1 MLRVRRSL
9 TIKQM
14 AAVSCVMLVTICIF
28 IAIQL
33 FHFVQQRR
41 DDYAQQLENIARS
54 ISKPLSQA
62 VSNADLATSQH
73 ILDTLR
79 PVEILNRADIVL
91 PNQTETLHTHFPE
104 GRPVPDWVKRCFRL
118 PIQISLPLYAPA
130 SNARE
135 VPPQAVASLVMQA
148 DPYRMYQFIVSILST
163 MLTSYLLLA
172 LILSIATT
180 WCINRLVIHPLR
192 SIVREMGAVPE
203 SDIHSH
209 QLAVPPR
216 HEDDELGMLIRSYN
230 RRQQLIDKK
239 IQFMQA
245 TRVPAPARFPDEQ
258 QFIHWLEQRMHGSL
272 AEKNF
277 HIMLIGIESLGEG
290 EGNCCP
296 VIAALGELLPEQ
308 SQLARLSYNEFALLA
323 SDIERPFM
331 AMRLARQLM
340 ERINAPQANDA
351 MAMTLHP
358 TGSIGIAQHLAGQN
372 ISGHQLLVN
381 ARAARVSAYQ
391 QGKNQILF
399 FEADLTAKIQKRL
412 LQENEILHAMEKDDF
427 TLFIQPQIN
436 MLTGEVVGAEA
447 LLRRKMSDGSYGLE
461 NDFIVIAEEIG
472 VMAQLGYKVL
482 ELGCHILADW
492 QRRGIHLPLSVNLS
506 GVQLQQ
512 RNFLPELRSLLS
524 RYQIDMGQLVLEIT
538 ETARITDL
546 DRALLL
552 LRELRAVGVSVELD
566 DFGLGYSGL
575 EYLNRLR
582 NLPIDV
588 IKIDRMFVAAL
599 PDDEVMV
606 NIVATIARAMQIR
619 LVAEGVETPQQR
631 DWLLSRDIVLGQG
644 YLFSPPLP
652 QAEFEAKYLNENT
665 RTEAPL
671 P

>member
-62 VSNADLATSQH
+62 VMNADLTTSQH

-79 PVEILNRADIVL
+79 PVGILNRADVVL
-91 PNQTETLHTHFPE
+91 PNQSETLRTHFPE
-104 GRPVPDWVKRCFRL
+104 GRPVPDWVKKCFRL
-118 PIQISLPLYAPA
+118 PIQISVPLYSPA
-130 SNARE
+130 SNASDA
-135 VPPQAVASLVMQA
+135 PPQPLASLVMQA
-148 DPYRMYQFIVSILST
+148 DPYRMYQFIVSALST
-163 MLTSYLLLA
+163 MLTTYLLLA
-172 LILSIATT
+172 LILSIATS
-180 WCINRLVIHPLR
+180 WCINRLIIHPLR
-192 SIVREMGAVPE
+192 SIARELGAVPE
-203 SDIHSH
+203 SEVHAH
-209 QLAVPPR
+209 QLAVLPH

-230 RRQQLIDKK
+230 RHQQLIDKK
-239 IQFMQA
+239 VKFMQA
-245 TRVPAPARFPDEQ
+245 TRVPTPDRFPDEQ

-272 AEKNF
+272 ADKNF

-290 EGNCCP
+290 EGYYCP
-296 VIAALGELLPEQ
+296 VIAALSELLPEQ
-308 SQLARLSYNEFALLA
+308 SLLARLSYNEFALLA
-323 SDIERPFM
+323 GDIERPFM

-358 TGSIGIAQHLAGQN
+358 TGSIGIAQHIAGQN
-372 ISGHQLLVN
+372 ISGHQLMVN

-436 MLTGEVVGAEA
+436 MLTGAVVGAEA

-492 QRRGIHLPLSVNLS
+492 QRRGIRLPLSVNLS
-506 GVQLQQ
+506 GVQIQQ

-524 RYQIDMGQLVLEIT
+524 RYQIDLGQLVLEIT

-631 DWLLSRDIVLGQG
+631 DWLLSRNIVLGQG

-652 QAEFEAKYLNENT
+652 QAEFEAKYLSENA
-665 RTEAPL
+665 RAE
-671 P
+671 

>member
-62 VSNADLATSQH
+62 VMNADLTTSQH

-79 PVEILNRADIVL
+79 PVGILNRADVVL
-91 PNQTETLHTHFPE
+91 PNQTETLRTHFAE
-104 GRPVPDWVKRCFRL
+104 GRPVPDWVKKCFRL
-118 PIQISLPLYAPA
+118 PIQISVPLYSPA
-130 SNARE
+130 SNASDA
-135 VPPQAVASLVMQA
+135 PPQPLASLVMQA
-148 DPYRMYQFIVSILST
+148 DPYRMYQFIVSALST
-163 MLTSYLLLA
+163 MLTTYLLLA
-172 LILSIATT
+172 LILSIATS
-180 WCINRLVIHPLR
+180 WCINRLIIHPLR
-192 SIVREMGAVPE
+192 SIARELGAVPE
-203 SDIHSH
+203 SEVHAH
-209 QLAVPPR
+209 QLTVLPH

-230 RRQQLIDKK
+230 RHQQLIDKK
-239 IQFMQA
+239 VKFMQE

-272 AEKNF
+272 ADKNF

-290 EGNCCP
+290 EGDYCP
-296 VIAALGELLPEQ
+296 VIAALSELLSEQ
-308 SQLARLSYNEFALLA
+308 SLLARLSYNEFALLA

-358 TGSIGIAQHLAGQN
+358 TGSIGIAQHIAGQN
-372 ISGHQLLVN
+372 ISGHQLMVN

-436 MLTGEVVGAEA
+436 MLTGAVVGAEA

-492 QRRGIHLPLSVNLS
+492 QRRGIRLPLSVNLS
-506 GVQLQQ
+506 GVQIQQ

-524 RYQIDMGQLVLEIT
+524 RYQIDLGQLVLEIT

-631 DWLLSRDIVLGQG
+631 DWLLSRNIVLGQG

-652 QAEFEAKYLNENT
+652 QAEFEAKYLSEYA
-665 RTEAPL
+665 RPE
-671 P
+671 